1 MIQNRISRERNRPRL
16 LLLAPA
22 CWIHGRRALQAALKT
37 GFDTIFVDWQDP
49 HLAPPGEYTF
59 IRLPR
64 SGHSLFRRVVS
75 DSRATRLKDQ
85 ILTWWFKRLW
95 KRVAPDVVHVCW
107 IDFRA
112 ALCSRAGMTPLILS
126 AWGSD
131 INAHFEIGSDAAW
144 RACAIEALSGASLT
158 IVDAPCM
165 IERCEM
171 LAGRPIPS
179 EMLHLGVDT
188 DQFRGGLCSERSELR
203 AQLGISGDSVLISS
217 MRALTPL
224 YNHHLILDA
233 FAQCLPK
240 VQRRVY
246 LLFKSLNVQTD
257 YLQVL
262 QRKTREYGITDHVRF
277 VSEMPHS
284 ALPSLYAA
292 TDLVI
297 NFPRQDSLPVTLLE
311 AAACQRAVIS
321 NRLATYAGAIPDENI
336 TWIPEND
343 CLALTA
349 AITDRVNS
357 YRYCE
362 DRYLKVRES
371 IIAEFSELR
380 YQNRLGDIY
389 RQLVFGDQSR
399 ELNSIRAST
408 T

>member
-22 CWIHGRRALQAALKT
+22 GWIHGRRALQAALKT

-49 HLAPPGEYTF
+49 HLAPPTKYTF

-64 SGHSLFRRVVS
+64 TGHSLFRRVVS
-75 DSRATRLKDQ
+75 DSKATHLKDQ
-85 ILTWWFKRLW
+85 ILTWWLKRLW

-131 INAHFEIGSDAAW
+131 INAHFEVGANAAW
-144 RACAIEALSGASLT
+144 RACAIEALSSASLT

-203 AQLGISGDSVLISS
+203 AQLRISDDSVLLSS

-224 YNHHLILDA
+224 YNHDLILDA
-233 FAQCLPK
+233 FAQSLPK
-240 VQRRVY
+240 VKKQAY
-246 LLFKSLNVQTD
+246 LLFKSLNAHAN
-257 YLQVL
+257 YLQML
-262 QRKTREYGITDHVRF
+262 QRKTREYGIADHVRF
-277 VSEMPHS
+277 INEMPHS

-297 NFPRQDSLPVTLLE
+297 NFPRLDSLPVTLLE

-321 NRLATYAGAIPDENI
+321 NKLETYAGVIPDQNI
-336 TWIPEND
+336 TWISAND

-349 AITDRVNS
+349 AITDHVNR

-362 DRYLKVRES
+362 DRYLTVRKS

-389 RQLVFGDQSR
+389 RQLAFGDQSQGA
-399 ELNSIRAST
+399 N
-408 T
+408 